1 MNYVSKNYEN
11 NENNENNENQQSSN
25 QQINTFNNEYSNYEK
40 LNYNKNPNNI
50 EFKNVT
56 EPSIENEVIETRN
69 ILEREYTFLLIWIII
84 AIIFFIFTIVG
95 ILSNELNS
103 YVLYLSL
110 GFLIFI
116 MFYIIK
122 NIYIYFNE
130 L

>member
-1 MNYVSKNYEN
+1 MNKIETYEN
-11 NENNENNENQQSSN
+11 KTSDR
-25 QQINTFNNEYSNYEK
+25 QINAFNNEYSNYEK
-40 LNYNKNPNNI
+40 LNYSNNPKHT

-84 AIIFFIFTIVG
+84 AIIFFTFTIVG

-122 NIYIYFNE
+122 NIYIYFND

>member
-1 MNYVSKNYEN
+1 MNKIETYEN
-11 NENNENNENQQSSN
+11 KQSSES
-25 QQINTFNNEYSNYEK
+25 QINAFNDEYSNYEK
-40 LNYNKNPNNI
+40 LNYSKNNK

-56 EPSIENEVIETRN
+56 EPTIENEVIETRN

-84 AIIFFIFTIVG
+84 AIIFFTFTIVG
-95 ILSNELNS
+95 ILSTELNS

>member
-1 MNYVSKNYEN
+1 MKSETY
-11 NENNENNENQQSSN
+11 ENQQSN
-25 QQINTFNNEYSNYEK
+25 NQINAFNDEYSNYEK
-40 LNYNKNPNNI
+40 INKSNNPTNK

-56 EPSIENEVIETRN
+56 EPSIKNEVIETRN

-95 ILSNELNS
+95 ILSTELNS

-122 NIYIYFNE
+122 NIYIYFND

>member
-1 MNYVSKNYEN
+1 MNKIYKMNTTLEPYEN
-11 NENNENNENQQSSN
+11 QPSKSN
-25 QQINTFNNEYSNYEK
+25 QDQINAFNNEYHNYEK
-40 LNYNKNPNNI
+40 LNYSNNPNNK
-50 EFKNVT
+50 EFKTLT

-84 AIIFFIFTIVG
+84 AIIFFVFTIVG
-95 ILSNELNS
+95 ILSTELNS

-116 MFYIIK
+116 IFYIIK

>member
-1 MNYVSKNYEN
+1 MKIETYEN
-11 NENNENNENQQSSN
+11 QHTNE
-25 QQINTFNNEYSNYEK
+25 INAFNHEYDNYKK
-40 LNYNKNPNNI
+40 LNYSKNPNNK

-56 EPSIENEVIETRN
+56 EPSIDNQIIETRN

-84 AIIFFIFTIVG
+84 TISFFIFTIVS
-95 ILSNELNS
+95 ILSTELNS

-122 NIYIYFNE
+122 NIFIYFNE

>member
-1 MNYVSKNYEN
+1 MNKLYKNEPYEN
-11 NENNENNENQQSSN
+11 QPSED
-25 QQINTFNNEYSNYEK
+25 QINAFNDEYSKYEK
-40 LNYNKNPNNI
+40 LNYSKNNK
-50 EFKNVT
+50 EFKTVT
-56 EPSIENEVIETRN
+56 EPSIKNEVIETRN

-95 ILSNELNS
+95 ILSTELNS

-122 NIYIYFNE
+122 NIYIYFND

>member
-1 MNYVSKNYEN
+1 MDKINTNTEPY
-11 NENNENNENQQSSN
+11 ENQQYSSER
-25 QQINTFNNEYSNYEK
+25 QINAFNNEYSKYEK
-40 LNYNKNPNNI
+40 LNYSKNPNNK

-84 AIIFFIFTIVG
+84 AIIFFTFTIVG
-95 ILSNELNS
+95 ILSTELNS

>member
-1 MNYVSKNYEN
+1 MKSETY
-11 NENNENNENQQSSN
+11 ENQQSN
-25 QQINTFNNEYSNYEK
+25 NQINAFNDEYNNYEK
-40 LNYNKNPNNI
+40 LNYRKNPNNK
-50 EFKNVT
+50 EFKNVI

-84 AIIFFIFTIVG
+84 TIGFFVFTIVS
-95 ILSNELNS
+95 ILSRELNS
-103 YVLYLSL
+103 YLLYLSL

-122 NIYIYFNE
+122 NIFIYFNE